1 MNTNKKFSGCWLRL
15 SYGLIEGIQKDD
27 GNQLFNLSWFNNPSV
42 AFNNRCNARVFED
55 KRTKKRRNVIVYPTH
70 VCFALQQASSVQ

>member
-27 GNQLFNLSWFNNPSV
+27 GNQPFNLSWFNNPSV

-70 VCFALQQASSVQ
+70 VRFALQQASSVQ